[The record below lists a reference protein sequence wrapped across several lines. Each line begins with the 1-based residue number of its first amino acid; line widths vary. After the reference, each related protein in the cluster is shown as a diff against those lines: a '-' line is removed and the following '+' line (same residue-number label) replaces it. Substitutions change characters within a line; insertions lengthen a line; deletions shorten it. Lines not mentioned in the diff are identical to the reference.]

1 MNPAEATS
9 NLDRLMDQ
17 ASNALV
23 QTEYFAA
30 EKLCVRALR
39 QAHKAGDFERLARIC
54 LPLQE
59 ARRQRRMLALDSGL
73 RLTLSTN
80 PDPKSLLPGFYL
92 VQPPLIGLDA
102 RNLRESL
109 FAAGTPALVLAR
121 EPMTR
126 AGLWPVVAV
135 GSGGLTDTLTLRVRL
150 APPAGVT
157 PRETGIT
164 RDHAEEPPS
173 AEWFI
178 AASEA
183 LGDAAIAQIPPDL
196 HPAWRVDDLIRAL
209 DAHPDHEKLH
219 QRLAEACRA
228 AAAAPP
234 PVGTRRR
241 AIHDHPYSF

>member
-1 MNPAEATS
+1 MNPAQAAS

-17 ASNALV
+17 ASQALV
-23 QTEYFAA
+23 QTDYFAA

-59 ARRQRRMLALDSGL
+59 ARRQRRMLALDAGL
-73 RLTLSTN
+73 RVTLSALPN
-80 PDPKSLLPGFYL
+80 PKDLLPGLYL

-102 RNLRESL
+102 RHLRESL

-135 GSGGLTDTLTLRVRL
+135 GSGGLTDTLTVRVRV
-150 APPAGVT
+150 APPPGVT

-164 RDHAEEPPS
+164 RDHAEEPPP

-178 AASEA
+178 AAGEA
-183 LGDAAIAQIPPDL
+183 LGDAAIAQIPADL
-196 HPAWRVDDLIRAL
+196 HPAWRVDDLVRAL

-219 QRLAEACRA
+219 QRLADACRA
-228 AAAAPP
+228 AAVSAPP
-234 PVGTRRR
+234 TGTRRR
-241 AIHDHPYSF
+241 TVHDHPFSF